1 VNAKHCAAIV
11 QVCDVSLDT
20 MTVELQGKAPKMAAF
35 QKLLQV
41 LDCNLQAPQRSIF
54 VLVAQHV

>member
-1 VNAKHCAAIV
+1 V

-41 LDCNLQAPQRSIF
+41 LDYKWQPGHA
-54 VLVAQHV
+54 

>member
-1 VNAKHCAAIV
+1 M
-11 QVCDVSLDT
+11 SLDT

-41 LDCNLQAPQRSIF
+41 LEYMWQAAERSNAGMP
-54 VLVAQHV
+54 VA